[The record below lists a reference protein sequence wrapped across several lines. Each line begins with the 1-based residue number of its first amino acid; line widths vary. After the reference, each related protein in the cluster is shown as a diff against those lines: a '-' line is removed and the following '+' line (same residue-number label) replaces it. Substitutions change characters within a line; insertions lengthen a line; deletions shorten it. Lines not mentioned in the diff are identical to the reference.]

1 MNARQAIY
9 EYNPNQEFIDLH
21 AWYFE
26 RYRAHKDDLA
36 VILAD
41 SLADD
46 GYDLDFGLSEMLEK
60 YEDVYQRLVNPSDYE
75 PDEPPHLIGWAD
87 YL

>member
-26 RYRAHKDDLA
+26 RYRAHKDALA

-60 YEDVYQRLVNPSDYE
+60 YEDVYQRSVNPSDYE
-75 PDEPPHLIGWAD
+75 PDERPDLIGWAD